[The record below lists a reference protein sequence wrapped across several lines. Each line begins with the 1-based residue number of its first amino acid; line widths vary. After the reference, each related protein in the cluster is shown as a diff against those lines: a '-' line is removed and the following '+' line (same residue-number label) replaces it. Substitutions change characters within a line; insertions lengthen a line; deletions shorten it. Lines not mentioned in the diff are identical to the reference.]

1 MYPVLQGGQ
10 GILSGL
16 RVKAKMSLVLA
27 AAETAPGKI
36 KDGAGWDEYIR
47 ET

>member
-1 MYPVLQGGQ
+1 M
-10 GILSGL
+10 SGL
-16 RVKAKMSLVLA
+16 RVKAEMRLVFA